1 MTPLATAPTVL
12 IRAARGSDGD
22 ALHRLAALD
31 SQSLPAG
38 PMLVAEQDGEL
49 VAALGVEDGTR
60 IGDPFRRSGELLDL
74 LELRARRRSPRPR
87 ECRRGL
93 RLAAA

>member
-12 IRAARGSDGD
+12 IRAARDSDGD

-31 SQSLPAG
+31 SQALPAG

-49 VAALGVEDGTR
+49 VAALC
-60 IGDPFRRSGELLDL
+60 GELLDL

-87 ECRRGL
+87 ERRRRL